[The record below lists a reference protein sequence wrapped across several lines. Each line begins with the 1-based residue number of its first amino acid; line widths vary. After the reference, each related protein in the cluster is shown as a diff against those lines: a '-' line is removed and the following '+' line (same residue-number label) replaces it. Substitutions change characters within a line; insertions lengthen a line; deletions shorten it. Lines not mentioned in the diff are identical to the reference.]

1 MPQVPE
7 YRIRLADLIIE
18 QEQQITDGTALAQT
32 ARLAEAEAHL
42 RHTIE
47 LAPQAAHS
55 HWSLGM
61 LYARQGRYPEAIP
74 LFEKLI
80 EIAPRDYQAH
90 IFLGHLYQRSGRT
103 DDADAE
109 FEAFSGKKRAYRLE
123 KTARREFETQIKDLF
138 GG

>member
-1 MPQVPE
+1 
-7 YRIRLADLIIE
+7 
-18 QEQQITDGTALAQT
+18 
-32 ARLAEAEAHL
+32 
-42 RHTIE
+42 
-47 LAPQAAHS
+47 
-55 HWSLGM
+55 M
-61 LYARQGRYPEAIP
+61 LYARQGRYSEAIP

-109 FEAFSGKKRAYRLE
+109 FEAFSRKKRAYRLE